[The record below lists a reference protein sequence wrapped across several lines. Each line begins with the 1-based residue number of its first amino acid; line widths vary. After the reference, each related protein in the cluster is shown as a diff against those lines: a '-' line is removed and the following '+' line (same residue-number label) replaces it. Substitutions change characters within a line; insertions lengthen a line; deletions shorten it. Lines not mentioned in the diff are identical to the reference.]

1 MIMKR
6 GRIHAE
12 GTPADLARRFGRDSL
27 EQVFL
32 DIARA
37 PEEAAS

>member
-1 MIMKR
+1 MMR
-6 GRIHAE
+6 AGRIVDR
-12 GTPADLARRFGRDSL
+12 GTPAELRARFGRDSM

-37 PEEAAS
+37 ADAPAAP